1 MPNKFIRA
9 IFGRGFFTTVTR
21 FFDQKLRNLFINFYK
36 KTVKVEDKKII
47 FLNFTGN
54 YDCNPKGIC
63 QEIIDRC
70 LDADIVWA
78 VNKATRC
85 GPEFFP
91 TRIRKV
97 QRGTYEFY
105 KELSSAKVIVDNGI
119 STAYLH
125 YKKKHN
131 QVLIETW
138 HGSLGIK
145 KFGRDSNQDKRWLK
159 RAAREGKMTD
169 YIISNSTFEDE
180 IYREDF
186 WKKTPI
192 WQFGHPRNDIF
203 FKSPDKIEL
212 IRYKICTKY
221 KIPFDARICLYA
233 PTFRDDGDLSPYNIN
248 YRTLTHALTERFG
261 GHWVIATRFH
271 SRTKKYI
278 KQLKG
283 SILPKNVV
291 NLSGYPDIQ
300 EILTI
305 IDCGITD
312 YSSWICEYMLRRKPG
327 FTFATDLQDYEGHER
342 QFFFPLSAL
351 PFPTSTDEKTLFE
364 NIRNFDNDK
373 YVEDCNKFLKEKGS
387 VDDGHAAERVVEKL
401 KEIMGIEEV
410 DPSTLPDYIEEG
422 EEKMTVA
429 ILTAAGVGSRM
440 GQDIPKQ
447 FIHVDN
453 KPLIVYTMEV
463 FQKHPGIDAMVVV
476 TLPNWIDMVQ
486 AYANQFGI
494 TKLKWVVPG
503 GSTGQESIRNGL
515 MTIAANCPEDTT
527 VMVHDGNRCLVS
539 PEIISDS
546 LAVFEEHGS
555 AVAAIPC
562 VEAVFLSENEGDSST
577 ESIPR
582 EKLFRT
588 QTPHTYSLQKLLW
601 AHKQA
606 EEKGIKNTAASCT
619 LMQALGE
626 TVYFSAGSEENL
638 KITTT
643 DDLALFKVLRQTKL
657 ESWIK
662 K

>member
-1 MPNKFIRA
+1 MPNKITRA
-9 IFGRGFFTTVTR
+9 VFGRGLLATGIRFLDQTT
-21 FFDQKLRNLFINFYK
+21 KSIFIKAFAK
-36 KTVKVEDKKII
+36 KEKVDRKKII

-54 YDCNPKGIC
+54 YDCNPKAIC
-63 QEIIDRC
+63 QKIIDEN
-70 LDADIVWA
+70 LDADLVWA
-78 VNKATRC
+78 VNKATRI

-91 TRIRKV
+91 ERIRKV
-97 QRGTYEFY
+97 VRGTYEFY
-105 KELSSAKVIVDNGI
+105 KEIASANVIVDNGI
-119 STAYLH
+119 SAAYLG
-125 YKKKHN
+125 YKKKSD
-131 QVLIETW
+131 QTLIETW

-159 RAAREGKMTD
+159 RAAKEGKMTD
-169 YIISNSTFEDE
+169 YIISNSTFEDS

-186 WKKTPI
+186 WKDTPI

-203 FKSPDKIEL
+203 FKSPDKL
-212 IRYKICTKY
+212 KHMRYSICTKHA
-221 KIPFDARICLYA
+221 IPYDAKICLYA
-233 PTFRDDGDLSPYNIN
+233 PTFRDDGDLSPY
-248 YRTLTHALTERFG
+248 TLDYDMLTKVLTERFG
-261 GHWVIATRFH
+261 GRWIIATRFH
-271 SRTKKYI
+271 SRTKKY
-278 KQLKG
+278 LKG
-283 SILPKNVV
+283 FTLPENVV

-300 EILTI
+300 EILSI

-312 YSSWICEYMLRRKPG
+312 YSSWICEYLLRKKPG
-327 FTFATDLQDYEGHER
+327 FTFATDLKKYEGHQR
-342 QFFFPLSAL
+342 QFFFPLSDL
-351 PFPTSTDEKTLFE
+351 PFPTSTDEDTLFE
-364 NIRNFDNDK
+364 NIRNFDNEK
-373 YVEDCNKFLKEKGS
+373 YIEDCENFLKDKGS
-387 VDDGHAAERVVEKL
+387 IDDGHAAERVVEKL
-401 KEIMGIEEV
+401 KDIMGLQAV
-410 DPSTLPDYIEEG
+410 DPSKLPNYHNSG
-422 EEKMTVA
+422 EKRMTVA

-453 KPLIVYTMEV
+453 KPLIIYTMEA
-463 FQKHPGIDAMVVV
+463 FQNHPGIDVIVVV

-494 TKLKWVVPG
+494 TKLKYVVPG
-503 GSTGQESIRNGL
+503 GSTGQESIHNGL
-515 MTIAANCPEDTT
+515 MVIASKYPKDTT
-527 VMVHDGNRCLVS
+527 VMIHDGNRCLVS

-546 LAVFEEHGS
+546 LAVYKEHGS

-562 VEAVFLSENEGDSST
+562 VEAVFLSENSGDSST

-588 QTPHTYSLQKLLW
+588 QTPHTYSLEKLLW

-606 EEKGIKNTAASCT
+606 EEKGITNTAASCT

-643 DDLALFKVLRQTKL
+643 DDLALFKVLKQTKL

-662 K
+662 

>member
-1 MPNKFIRA
+1 MPNKYVKA
-9 IFGRGFFTTVTR
+9 IFGKGFFTTVIR
-21 FFDQKLRNLFINFYK
+21 YFDKKLQNLFIKFFRN
-36 KTVKVEDKKII
+36 TVKVDDKKII

-54 YDCNPKGIC
+54 YDCNPKAIC
-63 QEIIDRC
+63 QKIIDQN

-78 VNKATRC
+78 VNKKTRC

-91 TRIRKV
+91 VRIRKV
-97 QRGTYEFY
+97 IRGTYEFY
-105 KELSSAKVIVDNGI
+105 KEISSAKVIVDNGI
-119 STAYLH
+119 STAHLR
-125 YKKKHN
+125 YKKKRD
-131 QVLIETW
+131 QILIETW

-145 KFGRDSNQDKRWLK
+145 KFGRDSNQDKNWLRK
-159 RAAREGKMTD
+159 AAREGRMTD
-169 YIISNSTFEDE
+169 YIISNSTFEDS

-203 FKSPDKIEL
+203 FESPDKIEL

-221 KIPFDARICLYA
+221 KIPFDAHICLYA

-248 YRTLTHALTERFG
+248 YRMLTHALTERFG
-261 GHWVIATRFH
+261 GRWVIATRFH
-271 SRTKKYI
+271 SRTKKY
-278 KQLKG
+278 LKKYA
-283 SILPKNVV
+283 LPKNVF

-300 EILTI
+300 EILSI

-327 FTFATDLQDYEGHER
+327 FTFATDLESYEGVER
-342 QFFFPLSAL
+342 QFFFPLSEL
-351 PFPTSTDEKTLFE
+351 PFPTSTDEKTLCD
-364 NIRNFDNDK
+364 NIRSFDNDK
-373 YVEDCNKFLKEKGS
+373 FVEDCDRFLKEKGS

-401 KEIMGIEEV
+401 KEIMNIEEV
-410 DPSTLPDYIEEG
+410 DPETFMDYSGEG

-486 AYANQFGI
+486 AYASQFGI

-515 MTIAANCPEDTT
+515 MTIAANCPKDTV

-546 LAVFEEHGS
+546 LAVYEEHGS

-562 VEAVFLSENEGDSST
+562 VEAVFLSENQGNSSV

-588 QTPHTYSLQKLLW
+588 QTPHTYSLEKLLW
-601 AHKQA
+601 AHEQA
-606 EEKGIKNTAASCT
+606 KERGIENTAASCT